1 MHTPRWPF
9 PLMPTEVLE
18 GTDAIHTALRA
29 YEEQDDHWI
38 PITPQFATE
47 LLDEG
52 ETARVELGVALI
64 PQTRRWDDNSICYC
78 VLQADQHRWRTH
90 GLLRIMTFTEF
101 LDWAHQWVSHR
112 PT

>member
-38 PITPQFATE
+38 PITPQS
-47 LLDEG
+47 
-52 ETARVELGVALI
+52 
-64 PQTRRWDDNSICYC
+64 PPNSSMK
-78 VLQADQHRWRTH
+78 AK
-90 GLLRIMTFTEF
+90 
-101 LDWAHQWVSHR
+101 
-112 PT
+112 